1 MNRAMKSA
9 VLFLF
14 FFAASFALAISA
26 EKTFD
31 KKFTVAPGGT
41 LTIKTDLGGVNIV
54 GTDAKEVS
62 IHADMKGRQRDVDN
76 FQITANQSGAGV
88 DVTGKSPRS
97 NWGWSWN
104 NNDLEVEFTI
114 KVPKEYS
121 LRMETSGGNITVNNV
136 NGKLNG
142 GTSGGDIILTNIAG
156 AIDLETSGG
165 NIQTEKIQGQLHM
178 ETSGG
183 DIRIT
188 EVKGDVDVNTSGGN
202 ISLKTVAGKVRA
214 ETSGGNIS
222 VNVTETNK
230 GVYAE
235 TSGGNIEIVMP
246 KNISANI
253 DAATS
258 GGEVSCDFPVTMQGK
273 LDESRIRGTIN
284 GGGNQIHAHTS
295 GGNIRIRGMQ

>member
-1 MNRAMKSA
+1 MKSA
-9 VLFLF
+9 ALFLLF
-14 FFAASFALAISA
+14 NVASFAIAASG
-26 EKTFD
+26 EKSFD
-31 KKFTVAPGGT
+31 KKFTVASGGT
-41 LTIKTDLGGVNIV
+41 LTIKTDFGGVSVV

-76 FQITANQSGAGV
+76 FQITANQSAGGV
-88 DVTGKSPRS
+88 EVTGKSPRS
-97 NWGWSWN
+97 NWGWNWN

-114 KVPKEYS
+114 KVPKDYN
-121 LRMETSGGNITVNNV
+121 LRMETSGGNISVNNV

-142 GTSGGDIILTNIAG
+142 GTSGGDITLTNIAG

-183 DIRIT
+183 DIRIS

-202 ISLKTVAGKVRA
+202 IVLKTVAGKVRA

-222 VNVTETNK
+222 VNVSETNR

-235 TSGGNIEIVMP
+235 TSGGNIDIVMP

-253 DAATS
+253 DAETS
-258 GGEVSCDFPVTMQGK
+258 GGEVTCDFPVTMQGK
-273 LDESRIRGTIN
+273 FDESRVRGTIN

-295 GGNIRIRGMQ
+295 GGNVRLRSVE

>member
-1 MNRAMKSA
+1 MFI
-9 VLFLF
+9 LFL
-14 FFAASFALAISA
+14 AVSVAVAGSA
-26 EKTFD
+26 EKSFD
-31 KKFTVAPGGT
+31 KKFSASSGGT
-41 LTIKTDLGGVNIV
+41 LMIKTDFGGMNIV

-62 IHADMKGRQRDVDN
+62 VHVDMKGRQKDIDN
-76 FQITANQSGAGV
+76 FQITASQSASGV
-88 DVTGKSPRS
+88 DILGKSSRS
-97 NWGWSWN
+97 NWGWSW

-114 KVPKEYS
+114 KVPKEYN
-121 LRMETSGGNITVNNV
+121 LRMETSGGNITVNDV

-156 AIDLETSGG
+156 TIDLETSGG
-165 NIQTEKIQGQLHM
+165 NIRTEKIQGQLHM

-222 VNVTETNK
+222 VNVAETNK

-235 TSGGNIEIVMP
+235 TSGGNIDIVMP

-253 DAATS
+253 DAETS
-258 GGEVSCDFPVTMQGK
+258 GGEVTCDFPVTMQGK
-273 LDESRIRGTIN
+273 FDESRVRGTIN

-295 GGNIRIRGMQ
+295 GGDVRIRGAL